1 MQIENLSDE
10 ELMVLYQKGDFLA
23 FEILYHRHS
32 GRIYEYLKKKVS
44 ATEVA
49 QDLLQEVFSKIH
61 KSRDSYNK
69 QFPFLP
75 WVFTIARNTAFDF
88 FKLRETKISTKSDSS
103 PELLNSLVG
112 EAEQSEP
119 NSMLGKILEK
129 LPQRQKQVIERR
141 YLDEWTFEQIASDVG
156 TSEENVRQLI
166 SRGLKKLRL
175 YWQQHGGG
183 K

>member
-1 MQIENLSDE
+1 MQRENLSDE
-10 ELMVLYQKGDFLA
+10 DIMVLYQKGDFFA
-23 FEILYHRHS
+23 FEILYNRHS

-44 ATEVA
+44 TPEVA

-61 KSRDSYNK
+61 KSRESYNK

-88 FKLRETKISTKSDSS
+88 FKMRETKISTKSDSS
-103 PELLNSLVG
+103 PELLNSLAG
-112 EAEQSEP
+112 EVDHSESTP
-119 NSMLGKILEK
+119 LLGKILDK
-129 LPQRQKQVIERR
+129 LPQMQKQAIERR
-141 YLDEWTFEQIASDVG
+141 YLDEWSFEQIASDVG
-156 TSEENVRQLI
+156 TSEENVRQLV

-175 YWQQHGGG
+175 YWQQQGGA